1 MIGSPSIGRV
11 SIVERVQV
19 GEHSACSTDIDMGV
33 DLGRAQ
39 IGMAQHL
46 LDGLPVRPVR
56 EQVGRERMPE
66 LVRRNP
72 VGGGQPRRKGGL
84 LDLQKGRSA
93 GEGAQPVPHCVDY
106 NLLPAPGRVSGCKTV
121 ILASASRTVS
131 TNAVRSYRAL

>member
-1 MIGSPSIGRV
+1 MRLPWGAGW
-11 SIVERVQV
+11 VQV

-46 LDGLPVRPVR
+46 LDGLQVRPVR

-72 VGGGQPRRKGGL
+72 VGVGQPRRKGSL

-106 NLLPAPGRVSGCKTV
+106 NLLPAPGRVSGCKAV

-131 TNAVRSYRAL
+131 TNAFRSYRSL